1 VTYELR
7 VLGVSTLPKDPFRRP
22 KRFLAAWRKATVSV
36 LGTVVLELTLLQE
49 DVTELKESQFLDV
62 HSIRTLNKAY
72 LARRSKYPSDWLSVH
87 HSVLSGVVHATSSL
101 SANLKGGNAED
112 GPLRRR
118 EHRPDIS
125 TDTHAGIHLI
135 VPDDEVGSSAA
146 PDVITTNLEAYTS
159 GIKRSKEK
167 DWEQMG
173 AKRIGDLWKGNIF
186 EHEGKRG
193 LGGLLSRK
201 GTIRDDATE
210 EDSDDGGRTRGA
222 LARTGQAFKGLVA

>member
-1 VTYELR
+1 
-7 VLGVSTLPKDPFRRP
+7 
-22 KRFLAAWRKATVSV
+22 VSV

-72 LARRSKYPSDWLSVH
+72 LARRSKY
-87 HSVLSGVVHATSSL
+87 SVLSGVVHATSSL

-186 EHEGKRG
+186 EHEGE
-193 LGGLLSRK
+193 K
-201 GTIRDDATE
+201 GAWWVVE
-210 EDSDDGGRTRGA
+210 S
-222 LARTGQAFKGLVA
+222 